1 MNRQSEPTKI
11 NWRQALAEVLLLL
24 AGIGLALAADDWFQQ
39 RQDREEEN
47 QYLVSLLDDFNDTK
61 ERIEEALMQTARRR
75 DRSIAFIQALKGQM
89 DSLSDEDLLSFIQD
103 AFFYF
108 GPTAVL
114 ATYHDMV
121 NSGDLRLIQDETLRR
136 RLAQFDSDWTDYQR
150 VLDEAFGQWN
160 LMQAPYLVEHTNVSA
175 IYLQEYRGVPLIEGG
190 IIHRDGLWTR
200 DFENLLGMAI
210 ISRQDMI
217 LEGEKLLADVE
228 EIIHLIDADQ

>member
-108 GPTAVL
+108 GP
-114 ATYHDMV
+114 
-121 NSGDLRLIQDETLRR
+121 
-136 RLAQFDSDWTDYQR
+136 
-150 VLDEAFGQWN
+150 
-160 LMQAPYLVEHTNVSA
+160 
-175 IYLQEYRGVPLIEGG
+175 
-190 IIHRDGLWTR
+190 
-200 DFENLLGMAI
+200 
-210 ISRQDMI
+210 
-217 LEGEKLLADVE
+217 
-228 EIIHLIDADQ
+228 